1 MSRAAVLCVG
11 AAVLAAPAWSA
22 EPALPRDGWSSWQVD
37 AVEGAPAWCCWSNW
51 QSRAPQT
58 PCRLDERP
66 DSFGSRDDA
75 TTDSVRVYVRTA
87 GGKIER
93 LRVLSTSCPV
103 ETATPVKDLATLP
116 ADDSVR
122 WMIAL
127 NERTPLSGEHGD
139 LHEATLAG
147 IAIHRGDLAYD
158 YLSTVARGDAAF
170 GRREKAVFWL
180 AVLRGES
187 GAELTT
193 ELMFND
199 RDARMRRHA
208 AFASTLSKSAS
219 IGPDLVRLG
228 NTDKDGE
235 VRAQAWFWLAQTRD
249 PEAERAIDAAL
260 RKDSDDHV
268 REQAVFALSRLPDA
282 RATRALIAVAEDKT
296 LTREQRKRALFWLA
310 QQESPGG
317 QAYLEKILAGR
328 HSPSN

>member
-1 MSRAAVLCVG
+1 VSRVAALCI
-11 AAVLAAPAWSA
+11 AAAALAAPARSA
-22 EPALPRDGWSSWQVD
+22 EPALPRDGWSSWRVD
-37 AVEGAPAWCCWSNW
+37 AVEGAPAWCCWSHRP
-51 QSRAPQT
+51 SATPQK
-58 PCRLDERP
+58 PCRLDEHP

-93 LRVLSTSCPV
+93 LRVLSDSCPV

-127 NERTPLSGEHGD
+127 NERTPLSGGQSD

-147 IAIHRGDLAYD
+147 IAIHRGNLAYD
-158 YLSTVARGDAAF
+158 YLSTMARGDSAF
-170 GRREKAVFWL
+170 GKREKAVFWL
-180 AVLRGES
+180 ALLRGHA
-187 GAELTT
+187 GAGLTRD
-193 ELMFND
+193 LMFND
-199 RDARMRRHA
+199 GDARIRRHA
-208 AFASTLSKSAS
+208 AFASTMSKSTT
-219 IGPDLVRLG
+219 IGADLVRLG
-228 NTDKDGE
+228 NTDTDGE

-249 PEAERAIDAAL
+249 PGAERAIDAAL
-260 RKDSDDHV
+260 RKDTDDHV
-268 REQAVFALSRLPDA
+268 REQAVFALSRLPDE
-282 RATRALIAVAEDKT
+282 RATRALIAVAEDTT

-317 QAYLEKILAGR
+317 QAYLEKVLAGR